1 MKIGSVGHILKPSQ
15 PNLVEFGSNV
25 SFERFILIVY
35 IWRKKITVKH
45 SAQKPELKM
54 NFLVAHFETLLLSEA
69 ILLNGKKK

>member
-1 MKIGSVGHILKPSQ
+1 
-15 PNLVEFGSNV
+15 
-25 SFERFILIVY
+25 VY